1 MTEITNANVKLMY
14 DLTGVNQVV
23 VQKGNVGAKYL
34 YALQLLHNQNDTV
47 VYRAKPGH
55 SFKKLSGKNPTASDV
70 QKINCLYLA
79 GTTDSNPDHA
89 AGGHTQ
95 TWEYAGSSNND
106 DGGWFIGTK
115 PKKTSSGKFDTQI
128 ARIPFPSK
136 NGSYYTKNTQLP
148 RISNLNAA
156 GRNYHIDYS
165 GSNLVRSEAAV
176 TPSPNY
182 QYLLIATI
190 DSTNTSDNKGNGYF
204 SLYNLS
210 DMNQAINNAGTGDVN
225 LAKEDIGN
233 KAVKA
238 FKIENF
244 VGKIGS
250 IQGYDIDEN
259 LNIYISSEYHPDKTN
274 IVSKPRKI
282 VKIPWGTTSS
292 EQWNMLDLTNDTRLN
307 MSGYATEFEGIQ
319 VNKEN
324 DLYLTIAY
332 HNSKNYTT
340 EYNRIYKVTW

>member
-1 MTEITNANVKLMY
+1 MAEITNANVQKLY
-14 DLTGVNQVV
+14 DLTGVNKVV

-34 YALQLLHNQNDTV
+34 YALQLLHGQNDTV
-47 VYRAKPGH
+47 VYRAKPGQ
-55 SFKKLSGKNPTASDV
+55 SFKKLTGQNINASDV

-95 TWEYAGSSNND
+95 TWEYAGSSDNNND

-115 PKKTSSGKFDTQI
+115 PKNTSSGEFDTQI

-156 GRNYHIDYS
+156 GRNYNINYS
-165 GSNLVRSEAAV
+165 GSNLIRSEAAV

-182 QYLLIATI
+182 QYLLIATV
-190 DSTNTSDNKGNGYF
+190 DNTGNGYF

-210 DMNQAINNAGTGDVN
+210 DINQAINNAGTGDVN
-225 LAKEDIGN
+225 LAEDDIGN
-233 KAVKA
+233 NAVRA
-238 FKIENF
+238 FKISNL
-244 VGKIGS
+244 VGQIGS
-250 IQGYDIDEN
+250 IQGYDIDKN

-282 VKIPWGTTSS
+282 VKIPWGTTQQS
-292 EQWNMLDLTNDTRLN
+292 QWSIINLDSATDLDI
-307 MSGYATEFEGIQ
+307 SGYATEFEGIQ

-324 DLYLTIAY
+324 DLYLTVAY

>member
-1 MTEITNANVKLMY
+1 MTEITNANVQKLY
-14 DLTGVNQVV
+14 DLIGVNKVV

-34 YALQLLHNQNDTV
+34 YALQLLHGQNDTV
-47 VYRAKPGH
+47 VYRAKPGQ
-55 SFKKLSGKNPTASDV
+55 SFKKLTGQIINASDV

-79 GTTDSNPDHA
+79 GTTGSNPDHA

-95 TWEYAGSSNND
+95 TWEYAGSSDKNNND
-106 DGGWFIGTK
+106 NGGWFIGTK
-115 PKKTSSGKFDTQI
+115 PKKTSSGEFDTQI

-136 NGSYYTKNTQLP
+136 NGSYYTRNTQLP

-156 GRNYHIDYS
+156 GRNYNINYS

-182 QYLLIATI
+182 QYLLIATV
-190 DSTNTSDNKGNGYF
+190 DNTGNGYF
-204 SLYNLS
+204 SLYNLA
-210 DMNQAINNAGTGDVN
+210 DINQAINNAGTGDVN
-225 LAKEDIGN
+225 LAKDDIG
-233 KAVKA
+233 KQAVKA
-238 FKIENF
+238 FKISNL
-244 VGKIGS
+244 VGQIGS

-282 VKIPWGTTSS
+282 VKIPWGTTQQS
-292 EQWNMLDLTNDTRLN
+292 QWNIINLDGATALD
-307 MSGYATEFEGIQ
+307 MSNYATEFEGIQ

-324 DLYLTIAY
+324 DLYLTVAY
-332 HNSKNYTT
+332 HNTDTYDT
-340 EYNRIYKVTW
+340 EYNRIYKISW